1 MTWLIW
7 QQQRRQVIVT
17 GIALVLAAV
26 FLGITGSFVADSY
39 HTLVQHCSGQVHGC
53 GSLSN
58 ATLWGGSR
66 LSDVVVAVGF
76 LTPFVLGIFWGAP
89 LVAREFEEGTHRLS
103 WTQSVSR
110 RRWLAVH
117 MAWTFGAAIVLVAVM
132 TLLTTWWYSPINSA
146 QHNRLGSAVFDSQ
159 GLVPI
164 GYTVC
169 AIALGVAM
177 GALLRRSVPAMGMTF
192 LIMGVLRYVTSE
204 YLRPHLLPAKTIL
217 VSLTGG
223 GPGPLRDGWVLSQ
236 AIVNSAGQPVPLLN
250 GTPAP
255 SAIPGAC
262 NVIRSGRQ
270 LGACLDAHGFH
281 YLVAYL
287 PANHY
292 WALQGAETT
301 LFLAIGIVFVVFS
314 FWWINRRDA

>member
-7 QQQRRQVIVT
+7 QQQRRQVIVV
-17 GIALVLAAV
+17 GIVLVLAAV
-26 FLGITGSFVADSY
+26 FLGITGMFVADSY
-39 HTLVQHCSGQVHGC
+39 HTLVQHCSGQAHGC

-58 ATLWGGSR
+58 AVLWGGSR

-76 LTPFVLGIFWGAP
+76 LTPFVIGIFWGAP

-117 MAWTFGAAIVLVAVM
+117 MAWTIGAATVLVAVM
-132 TLLTTWWYSPINSA
+132 TLLISWWYSPINSA

-204 YLRPHLLPAKTIL
+204 YLRPHLLPAKTVL
-217 VSLTGG
+217 VGLTGG
-223 GPGPLRDGWVLSQ
+223 GPGSLRDSWVLSE
-236 AIVNSAGQPVPLLN
+236 AIVNAARQPVPLLN
-250 GTPAP
+250 GTLVR
-255 SAIPGAC
+255 SAIPETCRA
-262 NVIRSGRQ
+262 IQSGRQ
-270 LGACLDAHGFH
+270 LGTCLDSHGFH
-281 YLVAYL
+281 YLVAYQ
-287 PANHY
+287 PANHF
-292 WALQGAETT
+292 WALQGVETA

-314 FWWINRRDA
+314 FWWVSRRDA

>member
-7 QQQRRQVIVT
+7 QQQRRQVIVV
-17 GIALVLAAV
+17 GVALVLAAV
-26 FLGITGSFVADSY
+26 FLGITGIFVADSY
-39 HTLVQHCSGQVHGC
+39 HTLVQNCSSQTHGC

-58 ATLWGGSR
+58 AVLWGGSR

-117 MAWTFGAAIVLVAVM
+117 VAWTIGAAIAVVAVL
-132 TLLTTWWYSPINSA
+132 TLLISWWYGPINSA

-164 GYTVC
+164 GYAVC
-169 AIALGVAM
+169 AVALGVAM

-192 LIMGVLRYVTSE
+192 LTMGILRYVTSE
-204 YLRPHLLPAKTIL
+204 YLRPHLLPAKSVL
-217 VSLTGG
+217 VALTGG
-223 GPGPLRDGWVLSQ
+223 GPSALRHGWVLSQ
-236 AIVNSAGQPVPLLN
+236 SIVNAARQTVPLLN

-255 SAIPGAC
+255 SSIPQAC
-262 NVIRSGRQ
+262 RTIQTGRQ
-270 LGACLDAHGFH
+270 LGDCLDAHGFH
-281 YLVAYL
+281 YLVTYQ
-287 PANHY
+287 PANHF
-292 WALQGAETT
+292 WALQGAETA
-301 LFLAIGIVFVVFS
+301 LFLGVAVVFVVFS
-314 FWWINRRDA
+314 FWWVSRRDA

>member
-17 GIALVLAAV
+17 GIALALAAV
-26 FLGITGSFVADSY
+26 FLGITGMFVADSY
-39 HTLVQHCSGQVHGC
+39 HTLVQHCSGQAHGC

-164 GYTVC
+164 GYAIC
-169 AIALGVAM
+169 AIALGIAM

-192 LIMGVLRYVTSE
+192 LIMGVLRYATSE

-217 VSLTGG
+217 ASLTGG
-223 GPGPLRDGWVLSQ
+223 GLGPLRDGWVLSQ
-236 AIVNSAGQPVPLLN
+236 TIVNSARQPVPLLN

-262 NVIRSGRQ
+262 NVIQSGRQ

-281 YLVAYL
+281 YFVAYQ

-292 WALQGAETT
+292 WALQGAETAM
-301 LFLAIGIVFVVFS
+301 FLAIGIVFVVLS
-314 FWWINRRDA
+314 FWWISRRDA